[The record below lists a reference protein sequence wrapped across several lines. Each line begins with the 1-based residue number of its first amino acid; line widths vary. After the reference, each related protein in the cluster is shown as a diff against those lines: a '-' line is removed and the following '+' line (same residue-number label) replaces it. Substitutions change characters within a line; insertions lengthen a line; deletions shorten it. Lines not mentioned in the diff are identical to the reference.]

1 MSRPSSAQRDGNGH
15 SGRRV
20 GHRRRRAARR
30 LAIDL
35 LYQADVTGQDPQQ
48 VMEEWRQARRDVLP
62 YAEEIVN
69 GVESQRQHIDRILGS
84 NSEEWAVHR
93 MAAVDRAILRV
104 ACYELG
110 AGVPPAVVINE
121 AVEAAK
127 ELSTDDSGRFI
138 NGLMGKIART
148 LQDGGQ
154 DSRGSRTP

>member
-1 MSRPSSAQRDGNGH
+1 MSRPSPAPRDGSGH
-15 SGRRV
+15 PGRRV

-35 LYQADVTGQDPQQ
+35 LYQADVTGEDPKR
-48 VMEEWRQARRDVLP
+48 VMEEWRLARRDVLP

-69 GVESQRQHIDRILGS
+69 GVESQRADIDRILGS

-93 MAAVDRAILRV
+93 MAVVDRAILRV
-104 ACYELG
+104 ACYELRT
-110 AGVPPAVVINE
+110 GVPPAVVINE

-138 NGLMGKIART
+138 NGLLGKIART
-148 LQDGGQ
+148 LEGGHP
-154 DSRGSRTP
+154 SL

>member
-1 MSRPSSAQRDGNGH
+1 M
-15 SGRRV
+15 
-20 GHRRRRAARR
+20 ARR
-30 LAIDL
+30 SAIDL
-35 LYQADVTGQDPQQ
+35 LYQADVTGEGPTQ
-48 VMEEWRQARRDVLP
+48 VVEEWRRARRDVLP

-69 GVESQRQHIDRILGS
+69 GVESLRDEIDRTLAL

-127 ELSTDDSGRFI
+127 ELSTEDSGRFI
-138 NGLMGKIART
+138 NGLLGKIARN
-148 LQDGGQ
+148 LEGGP
-154 DSRGSRTP
+154 DS

>member
-1 MSRPSSAQRDGNGH
+1 MSRPPSAQPEDSGH
-15 SGRRV
+15 PGRRV

-35 LYQADVTGQDPQQ
+35 LYQADVTGQDPKRI
-48 VMEEWRQARRDVLP
+48 MEEWRRARRDVLP

-69 GVESQRQHIDRILGS
+69 GVESQRDHIDRILGS

-93 MAAVDRAILRV
+93 MAVVDRAILRV
-104 ACYELG
+104 ACYELR

-138 NGLMGKIART
+138 NGLLGKIART
-148 LQDGGQ
+148 LEGGPN
-154 DSRGSRTP
+154 S

>member
-1 MSRPSSAQRDGNGH
+1 MSRPSSAQSGSGNP
-15 SGRRV
+15 GRRV

-48 VMEEWRQARRDVLP
+48 VMEEWRRVRRDIVP
-62 YAEEIVN
+62 YAEEIVT
-69 GVESQRQHIDRILGS
+69 GVQSQRDDIDRILGS

-93 MAAVDRAILRV
+93 MAVLDRAILRV
-104 ACYELG
+104 ACYELR

-138 NGLMGKIART
+138 NGLLGKIART
-148 LQDGGQ
+148 LEGGAPN
-154 DSRGSRTP
+154 S

>member
-1 MSRPSSAQRDGNGH
+1 M
-15 SGRRV
+15 
-20 GHRRRRAARR
+20 ARR
-30 LAIDL
+30 SAIDL
-35 LYQADVTGQDPQQ
+35 LYQADVTGEGPTQ
-48 VMEEWRQARRDVLP
+48 VVEEWRRARRDVLP

-69 GVESQRQHIDRILGS
+69 GVESQRDEIDRTLAL

-127 ELSTDDSGRFI
+127 ELSTEDSGRFI
-138 NGLMGKIART
+138 NGLLGKIARN
-148 LQDGGQ
+148 LEGGP
-154 DSRGSRTP
+154 GS